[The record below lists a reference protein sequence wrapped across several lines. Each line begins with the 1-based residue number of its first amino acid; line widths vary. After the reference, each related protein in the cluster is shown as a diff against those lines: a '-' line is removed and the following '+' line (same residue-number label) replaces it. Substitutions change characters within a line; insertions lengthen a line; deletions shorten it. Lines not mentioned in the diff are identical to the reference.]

1 MPNTASAEE
10 IREQMAQVR
19 RELNINYGGVVE
31 NARNMADWRYY
42 VRNYP
47 WATLGAAVAIGYLVV
62 PNRVQMITPDAK
74 ELLKLAR
81 KQKLV
86 VEPKPQAEPKSTV
99 GGQVFNMLASMLTRG
114 LIAYAGQKLG
124 KTAGHKTAEA
134 QDREQGKYPFPK

>member
-1 MPNTASAEE
+1 MSNTASAEE

-31 NARNMADWRYY
+31 NARDMADWRYY

-62 PNRVQMITPDAK
+62 PNRVQMIAPDAS

-114 LIAYAGQKLG
+114 LITYAGQKLG
-124 KTAGHKTAEA
+124 KTAGKKTAEA
-134 QDREQGKYPFPK
+134 DERSQGHYPFPK

>member
-1 MPNTASAEE
+1 MSQSASAEE
-10 IREQMAQVR
+10 IRDQMAQVR
-19 RELNINYGGVVE
+19 RELNLNYGEVVE
-31 NARNMADWRYY
+31 NARDLTDWRYY

-62 PNRVQMITPDAK
+62 PNRIQMITPDAN

-99 GGQVFNMLASMLTRG
+99 GGQVFNMLANMLTRG
-114 LIAYAGQKLG
+114 LISYAGQKFG
-124 KTAGHKTAEA
+124 KTAGRKTAQA
-134 QDREQGKYPFPK
+134 QESSQGPYPFPR

>member
-1 MPNTASAEE
+1 MSDSATAEQ

-19 RELNINYGGVVE
+19 RELNLNYGEVVE
-31 NARNMADWRYY
+31 NARDMADWRYY

-47 WATLGAAVAIGYLVV
+47 WATLGAAVAVGYLVV
-62 PNRVQMITPDAK
+62 PNRVQMISPDAG

-99 GGQVFNMLASMLTRG
+99 GGQVFNMMASMLVRG
-114 LIAYAGQKLG
+114 LLAYAGQKMG
-124 KTAGHKTAEA
+124 KTAGKKTAEA
-134 QDREQGKYPFPK
+134 EQKSQGQYPYPK